1 MKKIFAFI
9 GSPQGEKS
17 NCYLSTKMLTDKL
30 IENDNDVECDFFFAS
45 KLKINY
51 CQGCMT
57 CFSKG
62 YCSQDANDDMPMLKK
77 KMEEADLIIF
87 TSPNYIMNVSG
98 QMKTFLDRLCL
109 WFHIFPLTG
118 KIGFSIMTT
127 GGPQTSIADKDGGL
141 NYLEAMQV
149 SLGVKSLGSIAV
161 QVFKP
166 GQFTD
171 NEKLNNDISAATE
184 KISEYLSGSKPV
196 ESDNFSELVF
206 KLTRTKI
213 KYAEGM
219 EYARQYWTDNGMI
232 TLRRFA
238 DLLTKKQS
246 TIQS

>member
-17 NCYLSTKMLTDKL
+17 NCFLSVKMLTDKL
-30 IENDNDVECDFFFAS
+30 IEKDNDIECDFYFVS

-57 CFSKG
+57 CFSEG
-62 YCSQDANDDMPMLKK
+62 YCPQDKNDDMPMLKK
-77 KMEEADLIIF
+77 KMEEADMIIF
-87 TSPNYIMNVSG
+87 ASPNYIMNVSG

-118 KIGFSIMTT
+118 KIGFSIMST

-149 SLGVKSLGSIAV
+149 SLGIKSLGSIAV
-161 QVFKP
+161 QAFKP

-171 NEKLNNDISAATE
+171 PEKLNTDISAASE
-184 KISEYLSGSKPV
+184 KIIEYLSGLKSV
-196 ESDNFSELVF
+196 DSDNFSELVF

-219 EYARQYWTDNGMI
+219 GFARQYWTDNGMI
-232 TLRRFA
+232 NLRRFS
-238 DLLTKKQS
+238 DLLIKKNAANQ
-246 TIQS
+246 

>member
-9 GSPQGEKS
+9 ASPQAEKS
-17 NCYLSTKMLTDKL
+17 NCYLSVKMLTDKL
-30 IENDNDVECDFFFAS
+30 IEKNDDIKCDFFFAS

-51 CQGCMT
+51 CSGCMT

-62 YCSQDANDDMPMLKK
+62 ICSQDTGDDMPMLKT

-87 TSPNYIMNVSG
+87 ASPNYIMNVSG

-109 WFHIFPLTG
+109 WFHIFPLAG

-141 NYLEAMQV
+141 KYLEAMQV
-149 SLGVKSLGSIAV
+149 SLGIKSLGSIAV
-161 QVFKP
+161 QVFKQ

-171 NEKLNNDISAATE
+171 LEKLKNDISAAAE
-184 KISEYLSGSKPV
+184 KINEYLSGSKPV
-196 ESDNFSELVF
+196 DSDSFSELVF

-219 EYARQYWTDNGMI
+219 EYARQYWTEKGMI
-232 TLRRFA
+232 NMRRYS
-238 DLLTKKQS
+238 DLLIKKTDNQ
-246 TIQS
+246 